1 MTAIPPE
8 FNLQSYDF
16 DLPEAQVAQDPT
28 EKRGAS
34 RLLVLDRASGE
45 LRDAMFAEIA
55 QLHGGRASLGNRDG
69 GGAVATVGLP
79 LR

>member
-16 DLPEAQVAQDPT
+16 DLPEEQVAQDPT

-55 QLHGGRASLGNRDG
+55 QLLSSK
-69 GGAVATVGLP
+69 
-79 LR
+79 